1 MSTVGMTRFQPVMTE
16 VERQRLFLERAA
28 SVLAERVLQLEDVV
42 QERIYRNLE
51 ELYLEKDDP
60 LQTTDDEFEG
70 IYILITDYVFPPA
83 FVEAY
88 KRLKEEGVQPLRGSV
103 AFL

>member
-1 MSTVGMTRFQPVMTE
+1 MTE
-16 VERQRLFLERAA
+16 IERQRLFLERAA
-28 SVLAERVLQLEDVV
+28 SVLAERVLQLEDIV

-70 IYILITDYVFPPA
+70 IYILITEHVFPPA
-83 FVEAY
+83 FVEVH
-88 KRLKEEGVQPLRGSV
+88 KKLKEEG
-103 AFL
+103 A

>member
-1 MSTVGMTRFQPVMTE
+1 MTE

-60 LQTTDDEFEG
+60 FQTTDDEFEG
-70 IYILITDYVFPPA
+70 IYILITEYVFPPA
-83 FVEAY
+83 FVEVH
-88 KRLKEEGVQPLRGSV
+88 KKLKGGG
-103 AFL
+103 A

>member
-1 MSTVGMTRFQPVMTE
+1 MSE

-28 SVLAERVLQLEDVV
+28 SVLAERFLQLEDVV

-60 LQTTDDEFEG
+60 VQTTDDEFED
-70 IYILITDYVFPPA
+70 IYIDNEICFSASVC
-83 FVEAY
+83 
-88 KRLKEEGVQPLRGSV
+88 RGT
-103 AFL
+103 

>member
-1 MSTVGMTRFQPVMTE
+1 MTE
-16 VERQRLFLERAA
+16 VERQCLFLERAA

-70 IYILITDYVFPPA
+70 IYILITEYVFPPA
-83 FVEAY
+83 FVEVH
-88 KRLKEEGVQPLRGSV
+88 KKLKEEG
-103 AFL
+103 A

>member
-1 MSTVGMTRFQPVMTE
+1 MTE

-42 QERIYRNLE
+42 QERIYRKLE

-60 LQTTDDEFEG
+60 LQTTDGEFEG
-70 IYILITDYVFPPA
+70 IYILITEYVSPPA
-83 FVEAY
+83 FVEVH
-88 KRLKEEGVQPLRGSV
+88 KKLKGEG
-103 AFL
+103 A

>member
-51 ELYLEKDDP
+51 ELYLEKNDS

-83 FVEAY
+83 FVEAH
-88 KRLKEEGVQPLRGSV
+88 KRLKEEG
-103 AFL
+103 A

>member
-1 MSTVGMTRFQPVMTE
+1 MTE

-70 IYILITDYVFPPA
+70 IYILITEYVFLPE
-83 FVEAY
+83 FVEAH
-88 KRLKEEGVQPLRGSV
+88 KMLKEEG
-103 AFL
+103 A

>member
-1 MSTVGMTRFQPVMTE
+1 MTE
-16 VERQRLFLERAA
+16 VERQRLFLEHAA

-60 LQTTDDEFEG
+60 LQMTDDEFEG
-70 IYILITDYVFPPA
+70 IYILITEYVFPPE
-83 FVEAY
+83 FVEAH
-88 KRLKEEGVQPLRGSV
+88 KMLKEEG
-103 AFL
+103 A

>member
-1 MSTVGMTRFQPVMTE
+1 MTE

-60 LQTTDDEFEG
+60 LQTTNDEFEG
-70 IYILITDYVFPPA
+70 IYILITEYVFPPA
-83 FVEAY
+83 FVEVH
-88 KRLKEEGVQPLRGSV
+88 KKLKGEG
-103 AFL
+103 A

>member
-1 MSTVGMTRFQPVMTE
+1 MTE

-42 QERIYRNLE
+42 QERIQLLE

-60 LQTTDDEFEG
+60 LQTTDGEFEG
-70 IYILITDYVFPPA
+70 IYILITEYVSPPA
-83 FVEAY
+83 FVEVH
-88 KRLKEEGVQPLRGSV
+88 KKLKGEG
-103 AFL
+103 A

>member
-1 MSTVGMTRFQPVMTE
+1 MTE

-28 SVLAERVLQLEDVV
+28 SVSAQRVLQLEDVV

-60 LQTTDDEFEG
+60 LQMTDDEFEG
-70 IYILITDYVFPPA
+70 IYILITEYVLPPE
-83 FVEAY
+83 FVEAH
-88 KRLKEEGVQPLRGSV
+88 KMLNEEG
-103 AFL
+103 A

>member
-1 MSTVGMTRFQPVMTE
+1 MTG

-28 SVLAERVLQLEDVV
+28 SVLAERALQLEDVV

-60 LQTTDDEFEG
+60 FQTTDDEFEG
-70 IYILITDYVFPPA
+70 IYILITEYVFPPA
-83 FVEAY
+83 FVEAH
-88 KRLKEEGVQPLRGSV
+88 KRLKGEG
-103 AFL
+103 A

>member
-1 MSTVGMTRFQPVMTE
+1 MTE

-70 IYILITDYVFPPA
+70 IYILITEYVFPPA
-83 FVEAY
+83 FVEVHK
-88 KRLKEEGVQPLRGSV
+88 KRKEEG
-103 AFL
+103 A

>member
-1 MSTVGMTRFQPVMTE
+1 MTE

-51 ELYLEKDDP
+51 DLYLEKDDP

-83 FVEAY
+83 FVEVH
-88 KRLKEEGVQPLRGSV
+88 KKLKGEG
-103 AFL
+103 A

>member
-1 MSTVGMTRFQPVMTE
+1 MTE
-16 VERQRLFLERAA
+16 IERQRLFLERAA

-42 QERIYRNLE
+42 QDRIYRNLE

-70 IYILITDYVFPPA
+70 IYILITEYVFPPA
-83 FVEAY
+83 FVEIH
-88 KRLKEEGVQPLRGSV
+88 KKLKEEG
-103 AFL
+103 A

>member
-1 MSTVGMTRFQPVMTE
+1 MTE

-70 IYILITDYVFPPA
+70 IYILITEYVFPPA
-83 FVEAY
+83 FVEMH
-88 KRLKEEGVQPLRGSV
+88 KKLKEEG
-103 AFL
+103 A

>member
-1 MSTVGMTRFQPVMTE
+1 MTE

-70 IYILITDYVFPPA
+70 IYILITEYVFPPA
-83 FVEAY
+83 FVEVH
-88 KRLKEEGVQPLRGSV
+88 KRLKGEG
-103 AFL
+103 A

>member
-1 MSTVGMTRFQPVMTE
+1 MTE

-51 ELYLEKDDP
+51 DLYLEKDDP

-70 IYILITDYVFPPA
+70 IYILITEYVFPPA
-83 FVEAY
+83 FVEVH
-88 KRLKEEGVQPLRGSV
+88 KKLKGEG
-103 AFL
+103 A

>member
-1 MSTVGMTRFQPVMTE
+1 MTE

-42 QERIYRNLE
+42 QERIQLLE

-60 LQTTDDEFEG
+60 LQMTDDEFEG
-70 IYILITDYVFPPA
+70 IYILITEYVFPPA
-83 FVEAY
+83 FVELH
-88 KRLKEEGVQPLRGSV
+88 KKLKEEGT
-103 AFL
+103 

>member
-1 MSTVGMTRFQPVMTE
+1 MTE

-42 QERIYRNLE
+42 QERIYRCLE

-70 IYILITDYVFPPA
+70 IYLSLIHI
-83 FVEAY
+83 
-88 KRLKEEGVQPLRGSV
+88 
-103 AFL
+103 

>member
-51 ELYLEKDDP
+51 ELYLEKDDL

-70 IYILITDYVFPPA
+70 IYILITEYVFPPA
-83 FVEAY
+83 FVEAH
-88 KRLKEEGVQPLRGSV
+88 KRQKGEG
-103 AFL
+103 A